1 MNTDFVMGVMATVV
15 TSAGRGKFRFLAV
28 ILSEAKDLPWI

>member
-28 ILSEAKDLPWI
+28 ILSEAKNFSQI

>member
-15 TSAGRGKFRFLAV
+15 TSAGRGKVRFLVV
-28 ILSEAKDLPWI
+28 ILSEAKNLSRI